1 MFAHGNASQKF
12 CGAVWIWGLR
22 SKFAVFSRKTKD
34 LRLACKS
41 VFQKAT
47 SCARRRIAAFLFRAF
62 LCAFCVKEK
71 RSSDAGVKIAVIL
84 IIVTFK
90 PDVLFLFLSCEREKE
105 PKRED
110 SLFKD
115 RGISLVA
122 TSDKGYAPLTGAH
135 CRGGLALTCANMAV
149 NNNLYDQWICCFFID
164 KNGIS

>member
-1 MFAHGNASQKF
+1 MLAPQSQRKVLRS
-12 CGAVWIWGLR
+12 VWIWGLR

-47 SCARRRIAAFLFRAF
+47 SCARRRIAAFLLWAF

-105 PKRED
+105 PKMRRRIAT
-110 SLFKD
+110 LFGQDNAFVTKRHKFAHANRILLRCTQWLPVRQD
-115 RGISLVA
+115 RPWP
-122 TSDKGYAPLTGAH
+122 APTAVGGS
-135 CRGGLALTCANMAV
+135 RGLC
-149 NNNLYDQWICCFFID
+149 
-164 KNGIS
+164 